1 MYKELI
7 DKVSDEHEQYLDYLL
22 LNSRASLI
30 DRSAEIYIK
39 NAITNKLISEA
50 KKDHSTIDNRMCEKM
65 MLTDSI
71 VDCIYLMAG
80 KKVVLAADG
89 ITDASWQEMLVS
101 LCHKNLLN
109 F

>member
-50 KKDHSTIDNRMCEKM
+50 KKTIQRLITGCVKND
-65 MLTDSI
+65 
-71 VDCIYLMAG
+71 
-80 KKVVLAADG
+80 ADG
-89 ITDASWQEMLVS
+89 QH
-101 LCHKNLLN
+101 C
-109 F
+109 

>member
-1 MYKELI
+1 
-7 DKVSDEHEQYLDYLL
+7 
-22 LNSRASLI
+22 
-30 DRSAEIYIK
+30 
-39 NAITNKLISEA
+39 
-50 KKDHSTIDNRMCEKM
+50 M

-101 LCHKNLLN
+101 LSL
-109 F
+109 

>member
-39 NAITNKLISEA
+39 NAINWNDKEVRKLT
-50 KKDHSTIDNRMCEKM
+50 KTIQC
-65 MLTDSI
+65 SI
-71 VDCIYLMAG
+71 YRTI
-80 KKVVLAADG
+80 
-89 ITDASWQEMLVS
+89 
-101 LCHKNLLN
+101 
-109 F
+109 

>member
-1 MYKELI
+1 MYKELF

-89 ITDASWQEMLVS
+89 MTDASWQEMLVS
-101 LCHKNLLN
+101 LSL
-109 F
+109 

>member
-80 KKVVLAADG
+80 KKVVLEADG

-101 LCHKNLLN
+101 LSL
-109 F
+109 

>member
-39 NAITNKLISEA
+39 NAITKKLISEA

-65 MLTDSI
+65 MLTDSVI
-71 VDCIYLMAG
+71 DCIYLKAG
-80 KKVVLAADG
+80 KKLVLAADG
-89 ITDASWQEMLVS
+89 ITDASWQEMLGS
-101 LCHKNLLN
+101 LSL
-109 F
+109 